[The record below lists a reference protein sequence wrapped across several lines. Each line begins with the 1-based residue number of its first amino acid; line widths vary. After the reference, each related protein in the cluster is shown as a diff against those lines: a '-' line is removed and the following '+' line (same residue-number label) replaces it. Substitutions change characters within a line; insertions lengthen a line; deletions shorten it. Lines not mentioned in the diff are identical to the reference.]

1 MMLAEEV
8 DIELFGTPSQLVE
21 QINKINGL
29 SAELDTADVNVVNV
43 QGVFDGVSGSL
54 ILNIDADVTVRWGA
68 IYRRLSSGSGSLIS
82 LTGNGVFEVVTGGWL
97 ETVSGHAIQSS
108 GADASII
115 VSGGI
120 VSANASNAIYM
131 DGLRD
136 KVTVTSDGTV
146 HNNGTTAIN
155 AAIYMHNMGNNLL
168 NVIVAGQGKVSCLTN
183 TGYAIQT
190 YGDVEISGNA
200 QVSAIGGRAVNAL
213 GSSSC
218 VSVSGNCKV
227 WTETGVVIHTNG
239 VGSNVIVSG
248 GEVSSSI
255 TNANQQGVIWLEG
268 GGIVTVKGTG
278 SVQALAVAGTAI
290 RVNTSGSVEVSGNAQ
305 VSATTGRA
313 IYAAGT
319 TTVTI
324 NGGFVFANG
333 TAIQGSNNVI
343 YSGGP
348 LTINT
353 PGVVV
358 AWNNVA
364 YPGPFTVDDTDG
376 LIVLP
381 TGATSAW
388 DRMGSQSGI
397 SYQNDDNIGFF
408 PISIVVVNAIDEFT
422 VTYKANGG
430 FGVDFVDDTKYGDE
444 YEVLDIMFLSP
455 VGFHFDG
462 WNTLDDGEGTSY
474 AVGSTIT
481 VEGDIVLFAQWV
493 VDEFT
498 VTYKANGGF
507 GVDFVDDTKY
517 GDEYEVLD
525 IMFLSPVGFHFDG
538 WNLLEDGTETSY
550 TPSSIIT
557 IDDNIILFAQWTPD
571 MYTVVYA
578 PGSAGTW
585 LATDETYTE
594 LHYGDTMPVFG
605 TNTGATTSSS
615 HNAGYTFTGW
625 SPTVPSTVPDASTD
639 TVTILTYT
647 ATWIQEEV
655 YPDEFTVVYNGNGFS
670 SGVVPVDSNSPYVE
684 GSRVV
689 VLSQG
694 SMIRVG
700 YNFLGWSQSSSTP
713 TALFTAGSTF
723 YIYEDITLYAVWS
736 AIEYTVTYAPG
747 THGTFT
753 TQTTKNLHY
762 GDPTPTAPTVT
773 GETGWTFTGWLPTPS
788 TTVTTNITYTAQW
801 KQEQTTTPPPTPT
814 PSATPPT
821 PSATPPTPTPSPS
834 AAPSTPTPP
843 VSTVT
848 PTLTPTPTTSP
859 PGTGDS
865 PQILSVVNLV
875 LSIAGIVLAVVVA
888 MYVVLF
894 KKKEAKTNSNYN
906 SSSQNR
912 KNKNDKDNGKITQYR
927 TTWLITAI
935 VLAVAGIVVFLLTE
949 DMSRT
954 MAITDKWTIINA
966 TIFIAEIITITL
978 TFKHKKTKTNNNN
991 HNKNSRALIG
1001 AHS

>member
-1 MMLAEEV
+1 
-8 DIELFGTPSQLVE
+8 
-21 QINKINGL
+21 
-29 SAELDTADVNVVNV
+29 
-43 QGVFDGVSGSL
+43 
-54 ILNIDADVTVRWGA
+54 
-68 IYRRLSSGSGSLIS
+68 
-82 LTGNGVFEVVTGGWL
+82 
-97 ETVSGHAIQSS
+97 
-108 GADASII
+108 
-115 VSGGI
+115 
-120 VSANASNAIYM
+120 
-131 DGLRD
+131 
-136 KVTVTSDGTV
+136 
-146 HNNGTTAIN
+146 
-155 AAIYMHNMGNNLL
+155 MHNMGNNLL
-168 NVIVAGQGKVSCLTN
+168 NVIVTGQGKVSCLTN

-213 GSSSC
+213 GSFSC

-248 GEVSSSI
+248 GEVSSST
-255 TNANQQGVIWLEG
+255 TNANQGVIWLEG

-343 YSGGP
+343 YSGGS

-388 DRMGSQSGI
+388 DRMSSQSGI
-397 SYQNDDNIGFF
+397 SYQNDDNISFF
-408 PISIVVVNAIDEFT
+408 PISIVVVNAIDEF
-422 VTYKANGG
+422 VVIYKANGG

-462 WNTLDDGEGTSY
+462 WNTLDDGAGTSY

-481 VEGDIVLFAQWV
+481 VEGDIVLFAQWI

-517 GDEYEVLD
+517 GDEYEVLGN
-525 IMFLSPVGFHFDG
+525 MFTPPTGYHFDS

-550 TPSSIIT
+550 TPGSTIT
-557 IDDNIILFAQWTPD
+557 IEDDIILFAQWAAD
-571 MYTVVYA
+571 VYTVVFA

-585 LATDETYTE
+585 LAADETYTE
-594 LHYGDTMPVFG
+594 LQCGDVMPVFG
-605 TNTGATTSSS
+605 TNTGATTSGS
-615 HNAGYTFTGW
+615 HNVGYTFAGW
-625 SPTVPSTVPDASTD
+625 SPVVPYTVPDASTGVV
-639 TVTILTYT
+639 TVLTYT
-647 ATWIQEEV
+647 ATWVQDV
-655 YPDEFTVVYNGNGFS
+655 YPDEFSVVYKGNGFS
-670 SGVVPVDSNSPYVE
+670 GGVVPVDGNSPYVE

-689 VLSQG
+689 VLGQG
-694 SMIRVG
+694 SMVRVG
-700 YNFLGWSQSSSTP
+700 YSFLGWSQSSSAS
-713 TALFTAGSTF
+713 TALFAVGSAF

-747 THGTFT
+747 AHGTFT
-753 TQTTKNLHY
+753 PQITKGLHY
-762 GDPTPTAPTVT
+762 GDQTPAAPTVI
-773 GETGWTFTGWLPTPS
+773 GETGWAFTGWLPVPS
-788 TTVTTNITYTAQW
+788 TTVTSSTTYTAQW
-801 KQEQTTTPPPTPT
+801 TQTITTPTPPPTTPI
-814 PSATPPT
+814 PSATPVI
-821 PSATPPTPTPSPS
+821 PTPTPVI
-834 AAPSTPTPP
+834 PTPP
-843 VSTVT
+843 VSTVA
-848 PTLTPTPTTSP
+848 PTLTPTPTVSP

-865 PQILSVVNLV
+865 PRVWSVVNLV
-875 LSIAGIVLAVVVA
+875 LSIAG
-888 MYVVLF
+888 VVLF
-894 KKKEAKTNSNYN
+894 IVITLYVMLFRKKEAKASNN
-906 SSSQNR
+906 DSLSSQNR
-912 KNKNDKDNGKITQYR
+912 NNNKNDNDKGNITQRR
-927 TTWLITAI
+927 TMWLITSI
-935 VLAVAGIVVFLLTE
+935 LLAVAGIVVFLLTE
-949 DMSRT
+949 DMSLT
-954 MAITDKWTIINA
+954 MAIIDKWAIINA
-966 TIFIAEIITITL
+966 IIFIAEIITITL
-978 TFKHKKTKTNNNN
+978 TLKHKKD
-991 HNKNSRALIG
+991 KN
-1001 AHS
+1001 